1 MNNNN
6 ITNINMANKKVL
18 NFIKSVL
25 YLRDGVIKGYEKKFD
40 EAIKLYESKKI
51 EKQTTLTSIIYG
63 LRYKPQLDKSLKALQ
78 KYTTYEP
85 AIGIKTTGSVYNPDR
100 KDKQFHIV
108 SKITLDVEY
117 TSGKKKIQTR
127 VNKEIFSESRIITA
141 KTLTDAK
148 NIMLAGIK
156 DDYNVEESWRRSTAN
171 KIDFVSVIPLK
182 QDTFKSGVSTMR
194 MKDIGTN
201 ILNYDSV
208 KEFKDF
214 L

>member
-1 MNNNN
+1 
-6 ITNINMANKKVL
+6 MANKKVL

-40 EAIKLYESKKI
+40 EAIKLYESRKI

-85 AIGIKTTGSVYNPDR
+85 AIGIKKTGTVYNPER

-117 TSGKKKIQTR
+117 TSEKRRNKQELIKKYFQ
-127 VNKEIFSESRIITA
+127 NLE
-141 KTLTDAK
+141 
-148 NIMLAGIK
+148 
-156 DDYNVEESWRRSTAN
+156 
-171 KIDFVSVIPLK
+171 
-182 QDTFKSGVSTMR
+182 
-194 MKDIGTN
+194 
-201 ILNYDSV
+201 
-208 KEFKDF
+208 
-214 L
+214 